1 MNEVVHR
8 IKLDVTKQGTQA
20 RIKVKKGDTGTR
32 KLKIMLVN
40 GSVPYEPEAASVAI
54 YADIGNATIFNAC
67 ELYGNIVTVVL
78 PNGMISAAG
87 TVECELRLQDGA
99 NVLFSPKF
107 EIAVEDTICDDSALE
122 ATNEYTA
129 LTEAIADAQALH
141 DGYTFTPSVDADGN
155 LSWSNDGGLANP
167 ETVNI
172 RGPEGPAGDGHEHSN
187 KAALDQINIENG
199 KVSFGSNSKLGL
211 GDKLLI
217 DASGNYCDITGGT
230 AGDVLRIGDGNLLY
244 NGKNIP
250 FSSDIP
256 TVDNTVTATGTNPV
270 SGKAV
275 AEHVAANLP
284 TVDNTVTPDGA
295 SPVSG
300 AAVAA
305 YVAENGGTG
314 GEFRLLRRV
323 TISEEVASVI
333 ITADEEE
340 NPFSCVELALQA
352 YLVPNTA
359 ADGKIVE
366 VCGYVDGNTAK
377 DYWFGYMGTA
387 PKSGES
393 ISRAEINIRTG
404 KSQKT
409 YATNLIPFNSTQM
422 TNYSGQSELNALQN
436 HSSVAWAYAPITGDS
451 FITGI
456 IIKGGSGSMLGV
468 GCEFVI
474 FGR

>member
-40 GSVPYEPEAASVAI
+40 GSLPYEPEAASVAI

-107 EIAVEDTICDDSALE
+107 EVAVEDTICDDSALE

-141 DGYTFTPSVDADGN
+141 NGYTFTPSVDADGN

-167 ETVNI
+167 ETTNI

-256 TVDNTVTATGTNPV
+256 TVDNAVTATGTNPV

-275 AEHVAANLP
+275 AEYVAANLP
-284 TVDNTVTPDGA
+284 TVDNTVTADGA
-295 SPVSG
+295 NPVSG

-305 YVAENGGTG
+305 YVAANAGNETW
-314 GEFRLLRRV
+314 ELIADV
-323 TISEEVASVI
+323 TLTEEVAELQIFSGTTGYKKISGVI
-333 ITADEEE
+333 
-340 NPFSCVELALQA
+340 NYV
-352 YLVPNTA
+352 VPTTNTA
-359 ADGKIVE
+359 TANKELSIYTDKTNKSNPMCKVAAAMCYNADRCSVFFTSIL
-366 VCGYVDGNTAK
+366 K
-377 DYWFGYMGTA
+377 DYCISYSATNVPDAGAWVQSYM
-387 PKSGES
+387 
-393 ISRAEINIRTG
+393 N
-404 KSQKT
+404 
-409 YATNLIPFNSTQM
+409 YATWHNTQNYIKSLSLFGWGAYFGIGST
-422 TNYSGQSELNALQN
+422 
-436 HSSVAWAYAPITGDS
+436 
-451 FITGI
+451 
-456 IIKGGSGSMLGV
+456 IKIYGV
-468 GCEFVI
+468 
-474 FGR
+474 RA